1 MTTIKHI
8 YLPAFESRIDS
19 ILNEIEIIDH
29 HGKPAPFNMLLNS
42 ETSEPI
48 TETLKERIIAEL
60 KGCAL

>member
-1 MTTIKHI
+1 MPTINKI
-8 YLPAFESRIDS
+8 DIPAFENRLDS

-48 TETLKERIIAEL
+48 TETLKERIITAL

>member
-1 MTTIKHI
+1 MTSIKYI
-8 YLPAFESRIDS
+8 YLHAFESRLDS

-48 TETLKERIIAEL
+48 TETLKERILNAL

>member
-1 MTTIKHI
+1 MTTIKNI

-19 ILNEIEIIDH
+19 ILDEIQILDE

-48 TETLKERIIAEL
+48 TETLKERIITAL